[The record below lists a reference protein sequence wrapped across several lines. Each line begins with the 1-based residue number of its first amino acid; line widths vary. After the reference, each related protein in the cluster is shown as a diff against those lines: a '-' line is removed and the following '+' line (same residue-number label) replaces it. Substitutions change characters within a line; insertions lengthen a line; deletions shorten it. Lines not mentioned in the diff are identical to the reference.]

1 MKNLN
6 IVFDD
11 EDYVALEKAKGEMT
25 WREFFLQLK
34 EKR

>member
-6 IVFDD
+6 IVF
-11 EDYVALEKAKGEMT
+11 EDADYEALEKEKGTMT

-34 EKR
+34 KR